1 MSDTT
6 FDITTIFLFHLQ
18 TEKRYSAHTITSYK
32 TDLHQFCNY
41 LIHSYEITK
50 PELADYH
57 IIRSWIADLSENQ
70 INTRSINRKI
80 ACLRSFYK
88 FLSSRGLIIS
98 NPMQKIIGPKTRK
111 TIPVF
116 IEENSINSLLEKFS
130 FGENFSGIRDKLVLE
145 LLYGTGIRLSE
156 LINLKSSDIDLYS
169 AQIKVTGKGHKQR
182 IIPLNKSLLQLI
194 RIYISK
200 KLEMLKNDVGA
211 FIVTDKG
218 DDTYPVFIYR
228 LVKKYL
234 SEIEILEK
242 KSPHVL
248 RHTFATHLLNKGA
261 ELNAIKDLLGHSS
274 LSATQVYTHNS
285 LDRIKAIF
293 DQAHPKA

>member
-1 MSDTT
+1 MSNTNS
-6 FDITTIFLFHLQ
+6 DITNTFLYHLQ
-18 TEKRYSAHTITSYK
+18 KEKRYSDHTITSYK
-32 TDLHQFCNY
+32 TDLNQFCNF
-41 LIHSYEITK
+41 LLQNYEIAQ
-50 PELADYH
+50 PHLADFH
-57 IIRSWIADLSENQ
+57 IIRSWIANLSENHVS
-70 INTRSINRKI
+70 TRSISRKI

-88 FLSSRGLIIS
+88 FLSARGIVQV
-98 NPMQKIIGPKTRK
+98 NPMQKIIAPKTRK
-111 TIPVF
+111 SIPVF
-116 IEENSINSLLEKFS
+116 IEESSITILLDQFS
-130 FGENFSGIRDKLVLE
+130 YEDSFSGLRDKLVLE

-156 LINLKSSDIDLYS
+156 IINLNHKDIDLFS
-169 AQIKVTGKGHKQR
+169 AQIKVTGKGNKQR
-182 IIPLNKSLLQLI
+182 LIPLNKSLLQLI
-194 RIYISK
+194 GIYISK
-200 KLEMLKNDVGA
+200 KLEIFKSDIGA

-218 DDTYPVFIYR
+218 EDTYPVYIYR

-234 SEIEILEK
+234 SEIDTLEK
-242 KSPHVL
+242 KSPHIL